1 MGERE
6 AERRPG
12 RAEPR
17 WGRPGPLLLLPTLF
31 LLLGGNPGWGL
42 RGLGVEDAGQVS
54 PRLSLPPRSGPPL
67 PSPPLPSPGLHPD
80 PRLLFLLFLLLLFL
94 LLLRRPGQVQPLVT
108 LEQLLW
114 VSGKQIGSVDTFRIP
129 LIAATPRGT
138 LLAFAEARKMSA
150 SDAGAKFIASRRSV
164 DGGSTWSPTAFIVD
178 DGEAPDGLNLGAVV
192 SDEDTGVVFLFFSL
206 CAHQAGCPVSSTMLI
221 WSKDDGVSWSA
232 PRNLSL
238 EIGTETF
245 APGPGSGIQKRHEPQ
260 RGRLIVCGH
269 GTLDR
274 DGVFCLLSDDHGAS
288 WRYGASLRGLPFGQP
303 KHDHDFNPDECQP
316 YELPDG
322 SVVINARNQNNYHCR
337 CRIILRSYDA
347 CETLRPRDVTFDS
360 ELVDPVVA
368 AGAVA
373 TRSGLVFFS
382 NPAHPKQR
390 ELGGGGE
397 RGRGSRRGAGP
408 QRDHLAAC
416 PAGVN
421 LTLRWSLSNDSSWG
435 KETVQLWPGPSGY
448 SSLATVEA
456 ANSQGNWASQL
467 YVLYE
472 KGRSHYTEAISLV
485 KVSVYG
491 TL

>member
-1 MGERE
+1 MARSMGQRE
-6 AERRPG
+6 PGPRPG
-12 RAEPR
+12 VF
-17 WGRPGPLLLLPTLF
+17 LLLPPLF
-31 LLLGGNPGWGL
+31 LLLASA
-42 RGLGVEDAGQVS
+42 VEDAA
-54 PRLSLPPRSGPPL
+54 
-67 PSPPLPSPGLHPD
+67 
-80 PRLLFLLFLLLLFL
+80 
-94 LLLRRPGQVQPLVT
+94 QVQPLVT

-114 VSGKQIGSVDTFRIP
+114 VSGKQIGAIDTFRIP

-150 SDAGAKFIASRRSV
+150 SDEGAKFIASRRSV

-178 DGEAPDGLNLGAVV
+178 DGEASDGLNLGAVV
-192 SDEDTGVVFLFFSL
+192 SDEDTGVVFLLFSL
-206 CAHQAGCPVSSTMLI
+206 CAHRAGCPVSSTMLI
-221 WSKDDGVSWSA
+221 WSKDDGLSWSN

-288 WRYGASLRGLPFGQP
+288 WRYGAALRGLPFGQP
-303 KHDHDFNPDECQP
+303 KRDGDFSPDECQP

-337 CRIILRSYDA
+337 CRIVLRSYDA
-347 CETLRPRDVTFDS
+347 CDTLRPRDVTFDP

-382 NPAHPKQR
+382 NPAHPEQR
-390 ELGGGGE
+390 
-397 RGRGSRRGAGP
+397 
-408 QRDHLAAC
+408 
-416 PAGVN
+416 VN
-421 LTLRWSLSNDSSWG
+421 LTLRWSLSNGTSWG

-448 SSLATVEA
+448 SSLATLEA
-456 ANSQGNWASQL
+456 TDSWGERAPQL

-472 KGRSHYTEAISLV
+472 KGRSRYTEAISLV